1 MAVAKPFCFF
11 TYCKSQKMNFENAL
25 QQIGSFGNLQVLANQ
40 VVEGFI
46 SGIHKSPFRGFSSE
60 FAEHKSFNTGD
71 STRHID
77 WKHYAKT
84 DRLFIKT
91 YEEETN
97 LRCHLIVDNSAS
109 MHYPKV
115 EKNSNQ
121 INKIRFAALAAA
133 TLANL
138 LKRQRD
144 AVGLSV
150 YSDTYE
156 FYAPEKGSDRHHRMI
171 TAQLENLLSATPG
184 NATETTRFLH
194 QIAEKLKRRSL
205 VFLFTDMF
213 EAGSDTEVL
222 FGALKHLRYN
232 KHRVVLFHIIDNET
246 EMALSFD
253 NRPRRFVDVETG
265 QQVDLYAESVQAE
278 YQKEVAAYFKSLRLQ
293 CAKYK
298 ITYLPIDIKESLHQ
312 VMLSFLSARGK
323 F

>member
-1 MAVAKPFCFF
+1 
-11 TYCKSQKMNFENAL
+11 MNFEQSL

-77 WKHYAKT
+77 WKHFAKT

-97 LRCHLIVDNSAS
+97 LRCHIIIDNSAS
-109 MHYPKV
+109 MHYPVVDDK
-115 EKNSNQ
+115 SGA
-121 INKIRFAALAAA
+121 INKIRFSALAAA
-133 TLANL
+133 ALANL

-171 TAQLENLLSATPG
+171 NTQLENLLNATPG
-184 NATETTRFLH
+184 KATDTSRFLH
-194 QIAEKLKRRSL
+194 QIAEKLKRRSM

-213 EAGSDTEVL
+213 EPGTDPEAL
-222 FGALKHLRYN
+222 FDALKHLRYN
-232 KHRVVLFHIIDNET
+232 KHRVVLFHVYDKKT
-246 EMALSFD
+246 EGELKFD
-253 NRPRRFVDVETG
+253 SRPRRFVDVETG
-265 QQVDLYAESVQAE
+265 QRIDLYTENVQAV
-278 YQKEVAAYFKSLRLQ
+278 YQKEVQTYFRDLQLQ

-298 ITYLPIDIKESLHQ
+298 ITYLRTDIREDLHQ
-312 VMLSFLSARGK
+312 ILLSFLSARGK